1 MGEDGQK
8 GQTAGLR
15 AGAVELP
22 TPPPEPPGGEVAFA
36 AASDAAA
43 AVAAAA
49 VEAAEAAA
57 AEAAGAAA
65 DGEAGGE
72 KRKFIYVLLPFCV
85 FPPEYICE
93 LNILIYRSI
102 N

>member
-1 MGEDGQK
+1 M
-8 GQTAGLR
+8 
-15 AGAVELP
+15 
-22 TPPPEPPGGEVAFA
+22 
-36 AASDAAA
+36 
-43 AVAAAA
+43 
-49 VEAAEAAA
+49 